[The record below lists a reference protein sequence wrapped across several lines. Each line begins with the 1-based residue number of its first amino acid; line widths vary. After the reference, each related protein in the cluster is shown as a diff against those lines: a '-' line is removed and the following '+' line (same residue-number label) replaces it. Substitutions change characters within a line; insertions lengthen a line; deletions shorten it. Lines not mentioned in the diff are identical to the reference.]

1 MPCCGRGEVI
11 ERLQAYRA
19 YLVKAGRMAEARAVA
34 RCIGIAQKDFL
45 TSQRKGTIMTVR
57 AKFKVEE
64 VVHGTNGHAV
74 KLSPVS
80 SGSAENEQ
88 FFKWTPWGEIK
99 IGTINA
105 DAAAQFEPGRQFY
118 VDFSPAD

>member
-1 MPCCGRGEVI
+1 LI

-19 YLVKAGRMAEARAVA
+19 YLVKAGRMVEARAVA
-34 RCIGIAQKDFL
+34 RCIEIARTDFL
-45 TSQRKGTIMTVR
+45 TSHRKGNTMTVR

-64 VVHGTNGHAV
+64 VTHSTNGHAV

-80 SGSAENEQ
+80 SGSTENEQ

-105 DAAAQFEPGRQFY
+105 DAAAEFTPGKQFY
-118 VDFSPAD
+118 VDFTPAA